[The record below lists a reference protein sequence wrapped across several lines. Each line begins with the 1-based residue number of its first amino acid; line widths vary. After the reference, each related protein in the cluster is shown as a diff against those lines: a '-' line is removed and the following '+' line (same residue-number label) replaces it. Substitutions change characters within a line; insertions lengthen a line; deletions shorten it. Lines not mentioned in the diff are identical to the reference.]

1 MLALMIALC
10 VTIVVAYMI
19 LNKMKAQAV
28 LFAGG
33 TILMAVAVLMGYP
46 LLEAKKSTGFVWFDI
61 FKFIED
67 TFSTRAA
74 GIGLLIMSV
83 GTGSSDGA
91 PAESGEITLFA
102 AGN

>member
-28 LFAGG
+28 LFVGG

-46 LLEAKKSTGFVWFDI
+46 LLEAKNLLVLS
-61 FKFIED
+61 
-67 TFSTRAA
+67 
-74 GIGLLIMSV
+74 GLIYLNLLRILSV
-83 GTGSSDGA
+83 PEL
-91 PAESGEITLFA
+91 PA
-102 AGN
+102 